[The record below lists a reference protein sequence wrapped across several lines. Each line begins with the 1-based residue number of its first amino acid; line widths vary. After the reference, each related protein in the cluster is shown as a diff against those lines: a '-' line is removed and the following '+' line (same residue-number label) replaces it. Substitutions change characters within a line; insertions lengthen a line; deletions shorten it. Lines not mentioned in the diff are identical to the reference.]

1 MRWCFNSEALP
12 TFYAHLMNI
21 NFQPVASESLT
32 PDDFDELDGILDDL
46 RTRNDE
52 TPQWEFCEGFMA
64 AVLCCRR
71 FISTGECLAVLLDI
85 ATLGEPDASGELG
98 EGSFASP
105 EQAQR
110 FMTLWMRRWN
120 EVAQA
125 INTRVE
131 SLEDERAYYPEVM
144 DVRGALA
151 AMTDAERAEAQAALS
166 SDIEA
171 DDDSTP
177 AFGQVWAIGFMF
189 AVESWPDEWAA
200 PRDKAAVKWLDE
212 ALDAIVAMTEDDTDP
227 PTISVFDDD
236 APPSVSE
243 KRFNAFA
250 DAIWAVYD
258 LREMW
263 RNIGPRVATVHKVAT
278 PGRND
283 VCHCGSGKKY
293 KKCHGAN

>member
-1 MRWCFNSEALP
+1 M
-12 TFYAHLMNI
+12 TDT
-21 NFQPVASESLT
+21 LT
-32 PDDFDELDGILDDL
+32 PSTPQPLTPEEFDELDAILDDL

-71 FISTGECLAVLLDI
+71 PIAISECLVVLLDV
-85 ATLGEPDASGELG
+85 ANPSDGPDGSEEPG
-98 EGSFASP
+98 EGSFADP

-110 FMTLWMRRWN
+110 FMALWTRRWN

-125 INTRVE
+125 IDTRVE

-151 AMTDAERAEAQAALS
+151 ALSEAERAEAQPAF
-166 SDIEA
+166 DE
-171 DDDSTP
+171 DGGSTP

-212 ALDAIVAMTEDDTDP
+212 SLQAIVAMTEDDTDP
-227 PTISVFDDD
+227 PTIAVFGDDT
-236 APPSVSE
+236 PPSVSE

-250 DAIWAVYD
+250 DAI
-258 LREMW
+258 
-263 RNIGPRVATVHKVAT
+263 
-278 PGRND
+278 
-283 VCHCGSGKKY
+283 
-293 KKCHGAN
+293 

>member
-1 MRWCFNSEALP
+1 MTDTLIP
-12 TFYAHLMNI
+12 PVT
-21 NFQPVASESLT
+21 QPLT
-32 PDDFDELDGILDDL
+32 PDEFDELDGILDDL

-71 FISTGECLAVLLDI
+71 PISMGECLAVLLDI
-85 ATLGEPDASGELG
+85 AVPGEPGASGEPGEPG
-98 EGSFASP
+98 EGSFADP

-110 FMTLWMRRWN
+110 FMVLWMRRWV
-120 EVAQA
+120 EVAEA
-125 INTRVE
+125 ISTRVE

-151 AMTDAERAEAQAALS
+151 AMTEAERAEAQAAIA
-166 SDIEA
+166 SDVDGDI

-212 ALDAIVAMTEDDTDP
+212 GLQAIVAMTEDDTDP
-227 PTISVFDDD
+227 PTIAVFGDDT
-236 APPSVSE
+236 PPSVSE

-283 VCHCGSGKKY
+283 VCHCGSGKKF

>member
-1 MRWCFNSEALP
+1 MTDTLIP
-12 TFYAHLMNI
+12 PVT
-21 NFQPVASESLT
+21 QPLT
-32 PDDFDELDGILDDL
+32 PDEFDELDGILDDL

-71 FISTGECLAVLLDI
+71 PISMGECLAVLLDI
-85 ATLGEPDASGELG
+85 AVPGEPGASGEPG
-98 EGSFASP
+98 EGSFADP

-110 FMTLWMRRWN
+110 FMVLWMRRWV
-120 EVAQA
+120 EVAEA
-125 INTRVE
+125 ISTRVE

-151 AMTDAERAEAQAALS
+151 AMTEAERAEAQAAIA
-166 SDIEA
+166 SDVDGDI

-212 ALDAIVAMTEDDTDP
+212 GLQAIVAMTEDDTDP
-227 PTISVFDDD
+227 PTIAVFGDDT
-236 APPSVSE
+236 PPSVSE

-283 VCHCGSGKKY
+283 VCHCGSGKKF

>member
-1 MRWCFNSEALP
+1 MTDNLNSPAAEPLS
-12 TFYAHLMNI
+12 
-21 NFQPVASESLT
+21 SEE
-32 PDDFDELDGILDDL
+32 FDELDGILDDL
-46 RTRNDE
+46 RSRNDE

-71 FISTGECLAVLLDI
+71 PISIGECLEVLLDI
-85 ATLGEPDASGELG
+85 AQTGGPDEAKEPG
-98 EGSFASP
+98 EGSFANP
-105 EQAQR
+105 EQARR
-110 FMTLWMRRWN
+110 FMALWTRRWN

-125 INTRVE
+125 IDTRVE

-151 AMTDAERAEAQAALS
+151 AMTEEERAQARGALAAEL
-166 SDIEA
+166 DA
-171 DDDSTP
+171 DDDNLP

-189 AVESWPDEWAA
+189 AVESWPDEWTA
-200 PRDKAAVKWLDE
+200 PRDKAATKWLDE
-212 ALDAIVAMTEDDTDP
+212 SLQAIVAMTEDDTEP
-227 PTISVFDDD
+227 PTIAVFGDDT
-236 APPSVSE
+236 PPSVSE

-258 LREMW
+258 LRKMW

-283 VCHCGSGKKY
+283 LSHCGSGKKY

>member
-1 MRWCFNSEALP
+1 
-12 TFYAHLMNI
+12 
-21 NFQPVASESLT
+21 
-32 PDDFDELDGILDDL
+32 
-46 RTRNDE
+46 
-52 TPQWEFCEGFMA
+52 
-64 AVLCCRR
+64 
-71 FISTGECLAVLLDI
+71 
-85 ATLGEPDASGELG
+85 
-98 EGSFASP
+98 
-105 EQAQR
+105 
-110 FMTLWMRRWN
+110 MTLWTRRWN
-120 EVAQA
+120 EIAEA

-151 AMTDAERAEAQAALS
+151 AMTEAERAEAQAAIS
-166 SDIEA
+166 SDVDGDI

-212 ALDAIVAMTEDDTDP
+212 GLQAIVAMTEDDTDP
-227 PTISVFDDD
+227 PTIAVFGDDT
-236 APPSVSE
+236 PPSVSE

-283 VCHCGSGKKY
+283 VCHCGSGKKF

>member
-1 MRWCFNSEALP
+1 MTDNLNIP
-12 TFYAHLMNI
+12 TV
-21 NFQPVASESLT
+21 QPLAPEE
-32 PDDFDELDGILDDL
+32 FDELDGILDDL
-46 RTRNDE
+46 RSRNDE

-71 FISTGECLAVLLDI
+71 PIPTSEYLAVLLDI
-85 ATLGEPDASGELG
+85 AEPGEPG
-98 EGSFASP
+98 EGSFADA

-110 FMTLWMRRWN
+110 FMAFWTRRWN
-120 EVAQA
+120 EIAEA

-151 AMTDAERAEAQAALS
+151 AMTEAERAEAQAAIS
-166 SDIEA
+166 SDVDGDI

-212 ALDAIVAMTEDDTDP
+212 GLQAIIAMTEDDTDP
-227 PTISVFDDD
+227 PTIAVFGDD

-283 VCHCGSGKKY
+283 LCHCGRGRHRSGRTKPQAPVPGRSTGDR
-293 KKCHGAN
+293 C

>member
-1 MRWCFNSEALP
+1 MTDTLIP
-12 TFYAHLMNI
+12 
-21 NFQPVASESLT
+21 PVTQALT
-32 PDDFDELDGILDDL
+32 PDEFDELDGILDDL

-71 FISTGECLAVLLDI
+71 PITTSECLAVLLDI
-85 ATLGEPDASGELG
+85 TEPSEPGTAG
-98 EGSFASP
+98 EGSFSDP
-105 EQAQR
+105 KQAQR
-110 FMTLWMRRWN
+110 FMTLWTRRWN
-120 EVAQA
+120 EIAEA

-151 AMTDAERAEAQAALS
+151 AMTEAERAEAQAAIS
-166 SDIEA
+166 SDVDGDI

-212 ALDAIVAMTEDDTDP
+212 GLQAIVAMTEDDTDP
-227 PTISVFDDD
+227 PTIAVFGDDT
-236 APPSVSE
+236 PPSVSE

-283 VCHCGSGKKY
+283 VCHCGSGKKF

>member
-1 MRWCFNSEALP
+1 MTDTLILP
-12 TFYAHLMNI
+12 VT
-21 NFQPVASESLT
+21 QPLT
-32 PDDFDELDGILDDL
+32 PDEFDELDGILDDL

-71 FISTGECLAVLLDI
+71 PISMGECLAVLLDI
-85 ATLGEPDASGELG
+85 AVPGEPGEPG
-98 EGSFASP
+98 EGSFADP

-110 FMTLWMRRWN
+110 FMVLWMRRWV

-151 AMTDAERAEAQAALS
+151 AMTEAERAEAQAAIA
-166 SDIEA
+166 SDVDGDI

-200 PRDKAAVKWLDE
+200 PRDKAAVKWLNE

-227 PTISVFDDD
+227 PTIAVFGDDT
-236 APPSVSE
+236 PPSVSE

-263 RNIGPRVATVHKVAT
+263 RNIGPRVATVHKVTT

-293 KKCHGAN
+293 KKCHGVN

>member
-1 MRWCFNSEALP
+1 MTDTSIP
-12 TFYAHLMNI
+12 
-21 NFQPVASESLT
+21 PVTQALT
-32 PDDFDELDGILDDL
+32 PDEFDELDGILDDL

-71 FISTGECLAVLLDI
+71 PISMGECLAVLLDI
-85 ATLGEPDASGELG
+85 AVPGEPGASGEPGEPG
-98 EGSFASP
+98 EGSFADP

-110 FMTLWMRRWN
+110 FMVLWMRRWN
-120 EVAQA
+120 EIAEA

-151 AMTDAERAEAQAALS
+151 AMTEAVRAEAQAAIA
-166 SDIEA
+166 SDVDGDI

-227 PTISVFDDD
+227 PTIAVFGDDS
-236 APPSVSE
+236 PPSVSE
-243 KRFNAFA
+243 KRFSAFA

-283 VCHCGSGKKY
+283 VCHCGSGKKF

>member
-1 MRWCFNSEALP
+1 MTDTLIP
-12 TFYAHLMNI
+12 
-21 NFQPVASESLT
+21 PVTQALT
-32 PDDFDELDGILDDL
+32 PDEFDELDGILDDL

-71 FISTGECLAVLLDI
+71 PISMGECLAVLLDI
-85 ATLGEPDASGELG
+85 AVPGEPGASGEPG
-98 EGSFASP
+98 EGSFADP

-110 FMTLWMRRWN
+110 FMVLWIRRWV
-120 EVAQA
+120 EVAEA
-125 INTRVE
+125 ISTRVE

-151 AMTDAERAEAQAALS
+151 AMTEAERAEAQAAIA
-166 SDIEA
+166 SDVDGDI

-212 ALDAIVAMTEDDTDP
+212 GLQAIVAMTEDDTDP
-227 PTISVFDDD
+227 PTIAVFGDDT
-236 APPSVSE
+236 PPSVSE

-263 RNIGPRVATVHKVAT
+263 RNIGPRVATVHKVAA